1 MTDHKLNCDPELL
14 RQSLHGSLIEI
25 QEEQLAAHLDRCEDC
40 RNQLQTLA
48 VGQNEWAK
56 IQGILVDETTGR
68 GKPVLGPQTT
78 LIPADASVSRQ
89 LHSIG
94 VDIETTDFAVDF
106 LKPTANKDALGQL
119 NNIEV
124 RSIIGHGGNGIVL
137 KGYQEELNRLVA
149 VKVMAPQL
157 ATSANAR
164 QRFSREAQATAA
176 IVHPN
181 VMPILTVHS
190 AGQLPYLVMPYVDC
204 ESLQDRL
211 DREGS
216 LPLAD
221 VLRIGHQIANGLA
234 AAHAQG
240 LVHRDVKPANIL
252 LEKSVDRVM
261 LTDFGLARAVDDG
274 TLTRPGLIAGTP
286 QYMSPEQARGD
297 AVDTSSDLFSLGSV
311 LYAMCTGRAPFRADT
326 TYGILR
332 RVIDETPCDILP
344 LNPEIPS
351 WLAGY
356 VQQLMSKSSTER
368 SATADEVA
376 DTLMKCV
383 AHVQQPHA
391 NQLPPAIQQLDES
404 RNAARR
410 WLVALAIACLLPLA
424 YVLVQPLFAP
434 VASHGSS
441 SETQVSQTSDVG
453 EETDVTSAG
462 TGSSD
467 EENPP
472 AQDQPWNSELTA
484 DLQQVIGET
493 ETLLDALQKSEF

>member
-1 MTDHKLNCDPELL
+1 MTDHQLNCDPELL
-14 RQSLHGSLIEI
+14 RQSLNDGLTEQ
-25 QEEQLAAHLDRCEDC
+25 QEERLATHLDSCEVC
-40 RNQLQTLA
+40 REQLHTLA

-56 IQGILVDETTGR
+56 IQGILVKETTSQHT
-68 GKPVLGPQTT
+68 PPSGPQTT
-78 LIPADASVSRQ
+78 LIPQDISAIRQ
-89 LHSIG
+89 LHTIG
-94 VDIETTDFAVDF
+94 VEIETTDFAVEF
-106 LKPTANKDALGQL
+106 LEPSKNKDALGQL
-119 NNIEV
+119 NNIEI

-137 KGYQEELNRLVA
+137 KGYQHELNRLVA

-164 QRFSREAQATAA
+164 RRFAREAQATAA

-216 LPLAD
+216 LPVAD

-252 LEKSVDRVM
+252 LEKGVERVM

-297 AVDTSSDLFSLGSV
+297 AVDTRSDLFSLGSV
-311 LYAMCTGRAPFRADT
+311 LYAICTGRAPFRADT

-332 RVIDETPCDILP
+332 RVIDETPRDIMT

-368 SATADEVA
+368 CATAEEVA
-376 DTLMKCV
+376 NTLMKCV

-391 NQLPPAIQQLDES
+391 NPLPPAIRQPDQS
-404 RNAARR
+404 RKTPRL
-410 WLVALAIACLLPLA
+410 WLVVLAVGCLVPLA
-424 YVLVQPLFAP
+424 SVLMQPMLAP
-434 VASHGSS
+434 ATDNGSGGG
-441 SETQVSQTSDVG
+441 TQSSQTSVS
-453 EETDVTSAG
+453 EEISHDLTEAG
-462 TGSSD
+462 DADG
-467 EENPP
+467 ENPT
-472 AQDQPWNSELTA
+472 ADDQPWAAELTT
-484 DLQQVIGET
+484 DLQELVGET
-493 ETLLDALQKSEF
+493 EALLNSLQDSEF